1 VITITFRPAKQLLK
15 AHSMPAE
22 FLDPET
28 RQQRQRVIR
37 SILGELETVIAEA
50 QAATRPLEIE
60 PWRSR
65 LFATFVQAWQNQLIP
80 DESSSA
86 AFDDADEDDPDLELS
101 ADSLC
106 RILARRSGLDLAAR
120 EAQTLQT
127 KLPPDQLE
135 RMRLLWSLMRMW
147 MEWSYAWLRWNEQ
160 HPPQDEQQEQGTE
173 EHGPQE

>member
-1 VITITFRPAKQLLK
+1 MTIIAFRPAKRLLNV
-15 AHSMPAE
+15 HPMPSD

-28 RQQRQRVIR
+28 RQQRQRIIR
-37 SILGELETVIAEA
+37 SILGELETVIVDA
-50 QAATRPLEIE
+50 QTATRPLEIE

-86 AFDDADEDDPDLELS
+86 AFEDADEDDPELELS
-101 ADSLC
+101 ADALC

-127 KLPPDQLE
+127 RLPPDQLE

-147 MEWSYAWLRWNEQ
+147 MEWSYAWLRWNEHQ
-160 HPPQDEQQEQGTE
+160 PHGDSRAGQGTE
-173 EHGPQE
+173 EF

>member
-1 VITITFRPAKQLLK
+1 MIIVAFRSAKRLLK
-15 AHSMPAE
+15 VQPMPSD

-28 RQQRQRVIR
+28 RQQRQRIIR
-37 SILGELETVIAEA
+37 SILGELETVIVDA
-50 QAATRPLEIE
+50 QTATRPLEIE

-80 DESSSA
+80 DESSTA
-86 AFDDADEDDPDLELS
+86 AFEDADEDDPELELS
-101 ADSLC
+101 ADALC

-127 KLPPDQLE
+127 RLPPDQLE

-147 MEWSYAWLRWNEQ
+147 MEWSYAWLRWNEHQ
-160 HPPQDEQQEQGTE
+160 SQSDTGAGQGTE
-173 EHGPQE
+173 EF

>member
-1 VITITFRPAKQLLK
+1 VTIIAFRPAKRLLK
-15 AHSMPAE
+15 AHHMPSD

-28 RQQRQRVIR
+28 RQQRQRIIR
-37 SILGELETVIAEA
+37 SILGELETVIVDA
-50 QAATRPLEIE
+50 QTATRPLEIE

-86 AFDDADEDDPDLELS
+86 AFEDADEDDPELELS
-101 ADSLC
+101 ADALC

-127 KLPPDQLE
+127 RLPPDQLE

-147 MEWSYAWLRWNEQ
+147 MEWSYAWLRWNEHQ
-160 HPPQDEQQEQGTE
+160 PHGDSRAGQGTE
-173 EHGPQE
+173 EF

>member
-1 VITITFRPAKQLLK
+1 
-15 AHSMPAE
+15 MPPD

-28 RQQRQRVIR
+28 RLLRQHAIR

-50 QAATRPLEIE
+50 QAATRPLEID

-65 LFATFVQAWQNQLIP
+65 LFTAFVQAWQNQLIP

-86 AFDDADEDDPDLELS
+86 AFDDADEDDPDLQLS
-101 ADSLC
+101 ADALC

-120 EAQTLQT
+120 EAQSLQT
-127 KLPPDQLE
+127 RLPGDQLE

-147 MEWSYAWLRWNEQ
+147 MEWSYAWLRWNEL
-160 HPPQDEQQEQGTE
+160 HPPPDANHHSPPSPVPGERGQG
-173 EHGPQE
+173 